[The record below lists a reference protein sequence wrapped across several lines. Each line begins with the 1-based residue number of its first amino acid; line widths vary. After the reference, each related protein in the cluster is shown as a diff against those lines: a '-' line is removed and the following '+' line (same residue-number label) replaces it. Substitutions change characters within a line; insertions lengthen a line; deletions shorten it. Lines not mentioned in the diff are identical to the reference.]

1 MFENFQVSSGH
12 DSFRVNKTKYKT
24 SYFQYLQKGLFV
36 VAILFFGIFSTTP
49 ARAGYWGEPTAAN
62 MMLFNLDQIA
72 DKIKGVTLSVVK
84 NAAIR
89 TINQQVLRL
98 VNGTGG
104 QGSLIISD
112 WRQFIYVESSK
123 KASDVVLNDFFPK
136 MFSGKG
142 SGGNYVASSE
152 GVNTVKNL
160 SSSVNTIKNYPEY
173 LSTIGKNTL
182 KNLQTDATKYT
193 LDQVCPDPSGSL
205 AKGDYRC
212 FSEIMK
218 PQNNPRGI
226 PLLTEQKYAEENAKN
241 QAVAQTQ
248 AGITGYKPQT
258 NAQGLVVTPPQT
270 ISDIVSAVQTLP
282 AKALAIAQNP
292 SELITG
298 VIQTYVNSLIQQ
310 TLSKVGLGP
319 VGASF
324 AQNLGGEL
332 SRESDALIS
341 ENVGAMFN
349 TDGSGTDI
357 VGPNNVGQQ
366 ATSSP
371 ATASSENNCGT
382 NCRMIN

>member
-1 MFENFQVSSGH
+1 MNKIKNNF
-12 DSFRVNKTKYKT
+12 
-24 SYFQYLQKGLFV
+24 YFPHYLKRGVFV
-36 VAILFFGIFSTTP
+36 VVILSLSVFFAVP

-72 DKIKGVTLSVVK
+72 EKIKGVTLSVVK

-89 TINQQVLRL
+89 TVNQQVLRL

-112 WRQFIYVESSK
+112 WKQFIYTESSK
-123 KASDVVLNDFFPK
+123 KASDVILNDFFPK

-152 GVNTVKNL
+152 GVNTLNSV
-160 SSSVNTIKNYPEY
+160 SSQINTIKNYPEY

-182 KNLQTDATKYT
+182 KSLETDVTKYT

-226 PLLTEQKYAEENAKN
+226 PLITEQKYTQENEKN
-241 QAVAQTQ
+241 QAIAKTQ

-258 NAQGLVVTPPQT
+258 NAKGLVVTPPQT

-298 VIQTYVNSLIQQ
+298 VIQAYVNSLIQQ

-324 AQNLGGEL
+324 AQNLGSEL
-332 SRESDALIS
+332 SQESNALIS
-341 ENVGAMFN
+341 ENVGAFFN

-357 VGPNNVGQQ
+357 VGPNDVGQQ
-366 ATSSP
+366 TTSSP
-371 ATASSENNCGT
+371 TTASADDYCGT
-382 NCRMIN
+382 NCRVIN

>member
-1 MFENFQVSSGH
+1 MATYLNQTL
-12 DSFRVNKTKYKT
+12 TKINR
-24 SYFQYLQKGLFV
+24 
-36 VAILFFGIFSTTP
+36 AI
-49 ARAGYWGEPTAAN
+49 E
-62 MMLFNLDQIA
+62 
-72 DKIKGVTLSVVK
+72 GVQLSIIK
-84 NAAIR
+84 NAAIQ

-112 WRQFIYVESSK
+112 WKRFIYTESSQ
-123 KASDVVLNDFFPK
+123 KANNVILNDFFPK
-136 MFSGKG
+136 MFNGKG
-142 SGGNYVASSE
+142 SGGNYTASSE

-160 SSSVNTIKNYPEY
+160 SSSINTIKNYPEY

-182 KNLQTDATKYT
+182 KGLQTDVTKYT

-205 AKGDYRC
+205 SRGDYRC

-226 PLLTEQKYAEENAKN
+226 PLITEQKYFQENTKN
-241 QAVAQTQ
+241 QAIAQTQ

-258 NAQGLVVTPPQT
+258 NTKGLVVTPPQT

-282 AKALAIAQNP
+282 ARALAIAQNP

-324 AQNLGGEL
+324 AKNLGNEL
-332 SRESDALIS
+332 SRESGAIIE
-341 ENVGAMFN
+341 ENIGDMFN

-357 VGPNNVGQQ
+357 IGPNDVGEET
-366 ATSSP
+366 TSSP
-371 ATASSENNCGT
+371 ADTPSFGN
-382 NCRMIN
+382 R

>member
-1 MFENFQVSSGH
+1 MRTDHLHLSL
-12 DSFRVNKTKYKT
+12 FRVKKIKNN
-24 SYFQYLQKGLFV
+24 
-36 VAILFFGIFSTTP
+36 LFFSWYPNKRVFFALLFCLSMIFAPS

-72 DKIKGVTLSVVK
+72 EKIKGVTLSVVK

-98 VNGTGG
+98 INGTGG

-112 WRQFIYVESSK
+112 WKHFIYVESSQ

-152 GVNTVKNL
+152 GVNTVKNI
-160 SSSVNTIKNYPEY
+160 SSQINTIKNYPEY

-182 KNLQTDATKYT
+182 KDLQTDATKYT

-226 PLLTEQKYAEENAKN
+226 PLITEQKYTEEKVKN
-241 QAVAQTQ
+241 QAIAQTQ

-282 AKALAIAQNP
+282 AKALAAVQNP

-298 VIQTYVNSLIQQ
+298 VIQAYVNSLIQQ
-310 TLSKVGLGP
+310 TLSNVGLGP
-319 VGASF
+319 IGASF
-324 AQNLGGEL
+324 AQNLGSEL
-332 SRESDALIS
+332 SQESNALIS

-357 VGPNNVGQQ
+357 VGPNNAGEQ
-366 ATSSP
+366 ASSSP
-371 ATASSENNCGT
+371 ATASTDSYCGT
-382 NCRMIN
+382 NCRVIN